1 MSVQS
6 EVEDPDRTVE
16 MNASIL
22 TSPAALIAAAP
33 AGSTTLTE
41 SAVAMVGE
49 AEAALEVNDL
59 AAALAALE
67 DVYDFTRTSPALTN
81 RALLA
86 ESWARMATGD
96 IDGAEKLL
104 ARASDITARPEF
116 TERDR
121 AEVLYRLGCC
131 RLQRSKVGNATE
143 LFTVALE
150 VCHKSGEE
158 CTQLRAHILQWRARC
173 WLRQHLPDMAR
184 DDAELAMGL
193 AEALDEPRTL
203 AHACFQASV
212 VSERQNQWLLARMY
226 GERAL
231 EGYERLGD
239 RVNCHKVLN
248 NLGGINVLLGS
259 EERATDCLGRAVAI
273 AQELG
278 DDVGAA
284 YALSTLAHMTLKL
297 DDPCGAEGH
306 ARQALELL
314 DGRDAH
320 LGEIGNILLI
330 IGRAMLEQNE
340 LSEAESCFR
349 RADAAFEQ
357 ISSVGHRA
365 EAWVAEGDLARR
377 RGDTDFAAD
386 RYRKAAIALQDVHL

>member
-1 MSVQS
+1 MRDESRVD
-6 EVEDPDRTVE
+6 DPDRGVE

-22 TSPAALIAAAP
+22 TAPTALRTAVSFGSATAKESAAA
-33 AGSTTLTE
+33 
-41 SAVAMVGE
+41 MIGE

-59 AAALAALE
+59 AAALAVLE
-67 DVYDFTRTSPALTN
+67 DVYDFTRTSPILTN

-96 IDGAEKLL
+96 LDGAEELL
-104 ARASDITARPEF
+104 ARASDITAKPEF

-131 RLQRSKVGNATE
+131 RLQRSKTGNATQ

-150 VCHKSGEE
+150 VCHRSGEE
-158 CTQLRAHILQWRARC
+158 CTKLRAHILQWRARC

-184 DDAELAMGL
+184 EDVELAIEL

-212 VSERQNQWLLARMY
+212 VSERQSQWLLARMY

-231 EGYERLGD
+231 DGYERLGD

-259 EERATDCLGRAVAI
+259 AERATDCLLRAVAI

-278 DDVGAA
+278 DDIGAA
-284 YALSTLAHMTLKL
+284 YALSTLAHMTLKF
-297 DDPCGAEGH
+297 DDPCGADGY
-306 ARQALELL
+306 ARQARELL
-314 DGRDAH
+314 EGREAH
-320 LGEIGNILLI
+320 LGELGNVLLL

-340 LSEAESCFR
+340 LSEAESFFR

-365 EAWVAEGDLARR
+365 EAWVAQGDLARR
-377 RGDTDFAAD
+377 RGDTDAAAD